1 MLSRTNGV
9 TAVIVATKCDLVER
23 SLVPGLISQLQKDV
37 HILAV
42 AADILRPREET
53 EEFMAESPEQNQSP
67 TPAMHTVAKPDW
79 LASNGLPGLCF
90 PMRLT
95 RSRSMETEQLWASA
109 ADALGSTICL
119 AYRFPNGLTP
129 GVLSRALVRLH
140 WPEYVKFYYLS
151 QWKDGTLMVSQDGA
165 FLLQVTKQEK
175 PEEEEDAV
183 LLELRSRQLLGADL
197 ETTLEAAGRGH
208 EHEPAN
214 AFELQ
219 LESAQLMW
227 QHLTPVA
234 KFYYLSQ
241 WKDGTLMVSQDG
253 AFLLQVTKQEK
264 PEEEEDAVLLE
275 LRSRQLLGADLQ
287 ATLEAAGRGHEHQ
300 PANAFELQLE
310 SAQLMWQHLTPVA
323 KVFESTL
330 LSYKGLWFRRGLR
343 CFHCREI
350 TFAHGWVEEP
360 KTKWNQN
367 RKCQACGQKTPICFL
382 TSLLSGKLGIAF
394 ILVALS
400 VFVFVNF
407 FYPFVFLLSTYYL

>member
-1 MLSRTNGV
+1 MALSLEQRH
-9 TAVIVATKCDLVER
+9 IEE
-23 SLVPGLISQLQKDV
+23 DV
-37 HILAV
+37 SLAV
-42 AADILRPREET
+42 AADILRPREDT
-53 EEFMAESPEQNQSP
+53 EEFMAEDPEQNRCP
-67 TPAMHTVAKPDW
+67 KTAMHTVAKPDW

-95 RSRSMETEQLWASA
+95 RPRSLETEQLWASA

-197 ETTLEAAGRGH
+197 ETSPEAAGRGH
-208 EHEPAN
+208 EHEPASN
-214 AFELQ
+214 
-219 LESAQLMW
+219 
-227 QHLTPVA
+227 
-234 KFYYLSQ
+234 
-241 WKDGTLMVSQDG
+241 
-253 AFLLQVTKQEK
+253 
-264 PEEEEDAVLLE
+264 
-275 LRSRQLLGADLQ
+275 
-287 ATLEAAGRGHEHQ
+287 
-300 PANAFELQLE
+300 FELQLE

-360 KTKWNQN
+360 KTKWRQN

-382 TSLLSGKLGIAF
+382 ISLSSGKLEND
-394 ILVALS
+394 ALNDAS
-400 VFVFVNF
+400 ETSGHRSRLQRPKQSRPEVRRRPPADIREFREIR
-407 FYPFVFLLSTYYL
+407 LL

>member
-1 MLSRTNGV
+1 MFLIIWQWLEIGYPIKNRDTAEDVRSECLSIEDCLSNY
-9 TAVIVATKCDLVER
+9 ATPY
-23 SLVPGLISQLQKDV
+23 S
-37 HILAV
+37 LAV

-95 RSRSMETEQLWASA
+95 KSRSIETEQLWASA
-109 ADALGSTICL
+109 ADALGSTLCL

-214 AFELQ
+214 AF
-219 LESAQLMW
+219 
-227 QHLTPVA
+227 
-234 KFYYLSQ
+234 
-241 WKDGTLMVSQDG
+241 D
-253 AFLLQVTKQEK
+253 
-264 PEEEEDAVLLE
+264 
-275 LRSRQLLGADLQ
+275 
-287 ATLEAAGRGHEHQ
+287 
-300 PANAFELQLE
+300 LQLE

-330 LSYKGLWFRRGLR
+330 LSYKG
-343 CFHCREI
+343 C
-350 TFAHGWVEEP
+350 
-360 KTKWNQN
+360 
-367 RKCQACGQKTPICFL
+367 
-382 TSLLSGKLGIAF
+382 
-394 ILVALS
+394 
-400 VFVFVNF
+400 
-407 FYPFVFLLSTYYL
+407 YPSTYFLPLPSS